1 MSLYASNAARV
12 NHPLTTV
19 ENEWKSKKVDFDK
32 TMLNHEQENATL
44 DTEVSKLKDEVY
56 KEDSKINILKY
67 TT

>member
-1 MSLYASNAARV
+1 
-12 NHPLTTV
+12 
-19 ENEWKSKKVDFDK
+19 
-32 TMLNHEQENATL
+32 MLNHEQENATL